1 MFLWR
6 KSAQPAWV
14 KARED
19 LLQSRARGQL
29 VIVSRPGRKR
39 LQLEIMCRSRK
50 ASRALREQ
58 FGGAVDE
65 LPRNYLD
72 RFASACNAEPIK
84 IGKRLI
90 VAQFIVGRRGCTHP
104 VRRTRADEPRREHAT
119 TEFGETQF
127 LRIPASMAFGTGEHT
142 TTAMALRFLEKLT
155 RHWKR

>member
-14 KARED
+14 KAHED

-50 ASRALREQ
+50 AARALREH
-58 FGGAVDE
+58 FGGGVDE

-72 RFASACNAEPIK
+72 RFATTCKAEPIK

-90 VAQFIVGRRGCTHP
+90 VAQFIVRSEERRVGKGCTG
-104 VRRTRADEPRREHAT
+104 RWCT
-119 TEFGETQF
+119 
-127 LRIPASMAFGTGEHT
+127 L
-142 TTAMALRFLEKLT
+142 
-155 RHWKR
+155 